1 MSSSSLH
8 SRIAFGLFEADQTS
22 GELYKAGFRVKLQSQ
37 PFRVLMA
44 LIERP
49 GEVVTREELQ
59 LRLWGKDTIVDFDH
73 SLGTAI
79 NKIREALGDSA
90 ENPRFVE
97 TLAKRG
103 YRFIAPVSVSSV
115 QASAEPPQLLTG
127 PPPRTTR
134 VDVLPTHPPPLLQSS
149 PEAKLLAPSEKVLS
163 RRVRI
168 RFLVAGGIALV
179 LIVAAFFFGARRERI
194 LVPRLRQITHDG
206 HILPGS
212 RAMEAFPALVTD
224 GVHLF
229 TSDVQEGKVELVQ
242 VSTVTGETKPLGI
255 PDEVMGP
262 SVGDIS
268 PDGSRL
274 LIRSH
279 LSNESEQPLWMVPV
293 GGGSAQ
299 RVPNVLAHD
308 ATWMP
313 NGEDVLF
320 AAEEKLFVAHVKDG
334 SIEEMAKLSGRAFW
348 LRWSSDGRRLRF
360 TIFDPITHTQAL
372 WQLEA
377 ANPNPKPLLQGW
389 KEDADTCCGVWTADG
404 SSFIFQAMHGNESD
418 LWRMGGRGVGTPQR
432 LTDGPMVFQGPVAAR
447 TGTRIFFTGVD
458 VQSDVEV
465 YRPQSADFGPMQGF
479 LRDAHRLEFSR
490 DKQWVA
496 WADTNG
502 RLWRARID
510 GSEKLQL
517 TPDAIQVFLVR
528 WSPDGNRLALMGRE
542 SGKAWQIYLV
552 KADGSA
558 LERVIQESRNAGDPT
573 WSADGRSLAFGRV
586 PDLMGKEEA
595 TRMVQ
600 IVNLETRAVQT
611 LPRSENLFSP
621 RWSPDGRYIAAIS
634 LDQRRLMLYDTATR
648 QWRQIAYGS
657 FADPVWTSDSRA
669 IFAHGFMDARQ
680 PIFRIA
686 LQDGHMEEVATLANF
701 HAGSIMDFFFC
712 GLTPDNLAVVRAQR
726 ATGNLYSLNTGTHEL
741 NSSSR

>member
-1 MSSSSLH
+1 MTSNVLH
-8 SRIAFGLFEADQTS
+8 ARIAFGLFEADLTS

-44 LIERP
+44 LVERP

-59 LRLWGKDTIVDFDH
+59 LRLWGKDTVVDFDH

-103 YRFIAPVSVSSV
+103 YRFIAPVTLPPSVSTGTNEARTAAPPEP
-115 QASAEPPQLLTG
+115 ASLGVPPF
-127 PPPRTTR
+127 
-134 VDVLPTHPPPLLQSS
+134 HPAARLKAIS
-149 PEAKLLAPSEKVLS
+149 PEESLISSGEIPA
-163 RRVRI
+163 RRTQI
-168 RFLVAGGIALV
+168 PYFFAGGIALV
-179 LIVAAFFFGARRERI
+179 LIIVGAFFLGQRRERV
-194 LVPRLRQITHDG
+194 LVPKLRQITHDG
-206 HILPGS
+206 HILSGF
-212 RAMEAFPALVTD
+212 RAMEAFPAVVTD

-242 VSTVTGETKPLGI
+242 VSTVSGDAKPLGI

-268 PDGSRL
+268 PDGSKL

-313 NGEDVLF
+313 NGEDILF
-320 AAEEKLFVAHVKDG
+320 AAEEKLFVAHLKDR
-334 SIEEMAKLSGRAFW
+334 SIEEMARLPGRAFW
-348 LRWSSDGRRLRF
+348 LRWSSDGKRLRF
-360 TIFDPITHTQAL
+360 TIFDPITHRQAL
-372 WQLEA
+372 WQLDA
-377 ANPNPKPLLQGW
+377 GNSSPKPLLQGW

-404 SSFIFQAMHGNESD
+404 SSFVFQAMHGNESD
-418 LWRMGGRGVGTPQR
+418 LWRMGGHGVGTPQR
-432 LTDGPMVFQGPVAAR
+432 LTDGPMVFQGAVAAR

-458 VQSDVEV
+458 VQSDVEA
-465 YRPQSADFGPMQGF
+465 YRPQSKDFAPIQGF
-479 LRDAHRLEFSR
+479 LRDSHRLEFSR

-502 RLWRARID
+502 RLWRARVD

-542 SGKAWQIYLV
+542 TGKAWQIYLV

-558 LERVIQESRNAGDPT
+558 LERVLQESRNAGDPT
-573 WSADGRSLAFGRV
+573 WLTDGKSLAFGRV
-586 PDLMGKEEA
+586 PDLMGKEEEA
-595 TRMVQ
+595 RMLQVVDLQ
-600 IVNLETRAVQT
+600 THAVQT
-611 LPRSENLFSP
+611 LPGSKNLFSP
-621 RWSPDGRYIAAIS
+621 RWSPDGRHIAAIS
-634 LDQRRLMLYDTATR
+634 LDQRRLMLYDTVTK
-648 QWRQIAYGS
+648 QWRQLAFGS
-657 FADPVWTSDSRA
+657 FADPVWTSDSQA
-669 IFAHGFMDARQ
+669 IIAHGFMDSRQ
-680 PIFRIA
+680 PIVRIA
-686 LQDGHMEEVATLANF
+686 VQDGHVEEVATLANF

-712 GLTPDNLAVVRAQR
+712 GLTPDNLPVVRAQR
-726 ATGNLYSLNTGTHEL
+726 ATGNLYSLDTAPH
-741 NSSSR
+741 

>member
-1 MSSSSLH
+1 MTSNSLQA
-8 SRIAFGLFEADQTS
+8 RIAFGLFEADLTS

-44 LIERP
+44 LVERP

-59 LRLWGKDTIVDFDH
+59 LRLWGKDTTVDFDH

-103 YRFIAPVSVSSV
+103 YRFIAPVTLPPNSVS
-115 QASAEPPQLLTG
+115 QETPE
-127 PPPRTTR
+127 
-134 VDVLPTHPPPLLQSS
+134 VLPAASPTPTSTDVPPFYPPTMIEAS
-149 PEAKLLAPSEKVLS
+149 PTGAHGISPGEILS
-163 RRVRI
+163 RRIQTRY
-168 RFLVAGGIALV
+168 LLAGGVALV
-179 LIVAAFFFGARRERI
+179 VVIAGAFFLGAGREQV
-194 LVPRLRQITHDG
+194 LVPKLRQITHDG

-212 RAMEAFPALVTD
+212 RAMEAFPAVVTD

-242 VSTVTGETKPLGI
+242 ISTVSGDAKPLGI

-320 AAEEKLFVAHVKDG
+320 AAEEKLFVAHLKDR
-334 SIEEMAKLSGRAFW
+334 SIEEMAKLPGRAFW
-348 LRWSSDGRRLRF
+348 LRWSSDGKRLRF

-372 WQLEA
+372 WQLDA
-377 ANPNPKPLLQGW
+377 GSASPKPLLKGW

-418 LWRMGGRGVGTPQR
+418 LWRMGGHGVGTPQR
-432 LTDGPMVFQGPVAAR
+432 LTDGPMVFQGAVAAR

-458 VQSDVEV
+458 VQSDVEI
-465 YRPQSADFGPMQGF
+465 YRPQSKDFGPVQSF

-490 DKQWVA
+490 DRQWVA

-542 SGKAWQIYLV
+542 TGKAWQIYLV

-558 LERVIQESRNAGDPT
+558 LERVLQESRNAGDPT
-573 WSADGRSLAFGRV
+573 WSPDGKSLAFGRV
-586 PDLMGKEEA
+586 PDLMGKEEEA
-595 TRMVQ
+595 RMVQ
-600 IVNLETRAVQT
+600 IVDLDTRAVQT
-611 LPRSENLFSP
+611 LPGSENLFSP
-621 RWSPDGRYIAAIS
+621 RWSPDGRHIAAIS
-634 LDQRRLMLYDTATR
+634 LDQRRLMLYDTATH
-648 QWRQIAYGS
+648 QWRQLAYGS
-657 FADPVWTSDSRA
+657 FADPVWTSDNQA
-669 IFAHGFMDARQ
+669 IIAHGFMDSRQ
-680 PIFRIA
+680 PIVRVA
-686 LQDGHMEEVATLANF
+686 VQDGRVEELATLSNF

-726 ATGNLYSLNTGTHEL
+726 ATGNLYSLDTGAH
-741 NSSSR
+741 

>member
-1 MSSSSLH
+1 M
-8 SRIAFGLFEADQTS
+8 TS
-22 GELYKAGFRVKLQSQ
+22 GELHKAGFRVKLQSQ

-44 LIERP
+44 LVERP

-59 LRLWGKDTIVDFDH
+59 LRLWGKDTVVDFDH

-103 YRFIAPVSVSSV
+103 YRFIAPVTLPPAFISPETTEVLPA
-115 QASAEPPQLLTG
+115 ASAEPTS
-127 PPPRTTR
+127 
-134 VDVLPTHPPPLLQSS
+134 VKVLPFHPANALEASSTPEKNLIASGQVLARRLQT
-149 PEAKLLAPSEKVLS
+149 PYLFA
-163 RRVRI
+163 
-168 RFLVAGGIALV
+168 GIALV
-179 LIVAAFFFGARRERI
+179 VVVIGAFFFGTQRERV
-194 LVPRLRQITHDG
+194 LVPKIRQITHDG
-206 HILPGS
+206 HILSGF
-212 RAMEAFPALVTD
+212 RAMEAFPAVVTD

-242 VSTVTGETKPLGI
+242 VSTVSGEAKPLGI

-268 PDGSRL
+268 PDGSKL

-320 AAEEKLFVAHVKDG
+320 AAEEKLFVAHLKDR
-334 SIEEMAKLSGRAFW
+334 SIEEMARLPGRAFW
-348 LRWSSDGRRLRF
+348 LRWSSDGKRLRF
-360 TIFDPITHTQAL
+360 TIFDPITHRQAL
-372 WQLEA
+372 WQLDA
-377 ANPNPKPLLQGW
+377 DGTKPKPLLQGW
-389 KEDADTCCGVWTADG
+389 KEDADSCCGVWTADD

-418 LWRMGGRGVGTPQR
+418 LWRMGGHGVGTPER
-432 LTDGPMVFQGPVAAR
+432 LTDGPMIFQGAVAAR

-458 VQSDVEV
+458 VQSDVEA
-465 YRPQSADFGPMQGF
+465 YRPQSKDFAPIQGF
-479 LRDAHRLEFSR
+479 LRDSNRLEFSR
-490 DKQWVA
+490 NKQWVA

-502 RLWRARID
+502 RLWRARVD

-517 TPDAIQVFLVR
+517 TPDTIEVFLVR
-528 WSPDGNRLALMGRE
+528 WAPDGNQLALMGRE
-542 SGKAWQIYLV
+542 TGKAWQIYLV

-558 LERVIQESRNAGDPT
+558 LERVLQESRNAGDPT
-573 WSADGRSLAFGRV
+573 WSADGKSLVFGRV
-586 PDLMGKEEA
+586 PDLMGKEEG
-595 TRMVQ
+595 TRMLQ
-600 IVNLETRAVQT
+600 IVDLQTHAVQT
-611 LPRSENLFSP
+611 LPGSENLFSP
-621 RWSPDGRYIAAIS
+621 RWSPDGRHIAAIS
-634 LDQRRLMLYDTATR
+634 LDQQRLMLYDTATK
-648 QWRQIAYGS
+648 QWRQLASGS
-657 FADPVWTSDSRA
+657 FADPVWTSDSQA
-669 IFAHGFMDARQ
+669 IITHGFMDSRQ
-680 PIFRIA
+680 PIVRVA
-686 LQDGHMEEVATLANF
+686 VQDGHVEEIATLGNF

-726 ATGNLYSLNTGTHEL
+726 ATGNLYSLDTAPHE
-741 NSSSR
+741 SWQ